1 MGSFGKRR
9 LGDPVQRTG
18 SSAIVLAVTG
28 LVLCCYA
35 CHFPKSKT
43 IVSIRGDQWQVN
55 GQPILAGSPA
65 EGLLVN
71 ARMVNAVFEDKGPA
85 AVEHLPQDFDPDEN
99 TARFISR
106 IPDYYDHGVRAFT
119 ISLQG
124 GMPGYEGAVNSAF
137 NADGSLK
144 QEYLHRVANVIRAAD
159 QQGAVV
165 ILSCFYQRQHSNEFA
180 LDGKPAILKAVGN
193 VVQWIRDE
201 KFSNVVLEVSNEFAH
216 GGYNKW
222 QDGEWFRSVE
232 GQMELMRHA
241 KTLAPDLL
249 VSTSG
254 MGNGL
259 VPEEIAAAAD
269 FIILHFNRTPLN
281 LIPERIKQARRYGKP
296 VLCNE
301 DDKTGEMGAEAARL
315 SISTGAGWGFMH
327 QEKNQAVPFEFDG
340 AKDDTIVYHMLQ
352 DLTTPGGTIAGIQEE
367 PLSVLITSPVDGDVF
382 ARGEAVTIHA
392 KITGIENSDE
402 IDVQVF
408 AGDKVIGEITSP
420 PWELLWK
427 NPPAGKYDV
436 MAIVRDSKGLEV
448 LRSGLVDFEVR
459 PGAPER

>member
-1 MGSFGKRR
+1 MVFFRKRR
-9 LGDPVQRTG
+9 LNDPVQRAG
-18 SSAIVLAVTG
+18 SSAIVLVITG

-35 CHFPKSKT
+35 CQFSKSKT
-43 IVSIRGDQWQVN
+43 IVSIRGEQWLLN
-55 GQPILAGSPA
+55 GEPMLAGSPS

-71 ARMVNAVFEDKGPA
+71 TRMVNAVFEDKGPA
-85 AVEHLPQDFDPDEN
+85 ALEHLPQDFDPDEN

-144 QEYLHRVANVIRAAD
+144 KEYLHRVANVIRAAD

-180 LDGKPAILKAVGN
+180 LLGKQSILNAVEN
-193 VVQWIRDE
+193 VARWIQDE

-222 QDGEWFRSVE
+222 QDGEWFRSVQ
-232 GQMELMRHA
+232 GQVELMRHA
-241 KTLAPDLL
+241 RRTTPDLL

-259 VPEEIAAAAD
+259 GPEEIAAAAD

-301 DDKTGEMGAEAARL
+301 DDKTGKVGAEAARL
-315 SISTGAGWGFMH
+315 SISSGAGWGFMH

-352 DLTTPGGTIAGIQEE
+352 KLTTPGGTIADIQEE
-367 PLSVLITSPVDGDVF
+367 PLSVLITNPVDGDVF
-382 ARGEAVTIHA
+382 ARGEAVTIRA

-402 IDVQVF
+402 IDVQFF
-408 AGDKVIGEITSP
+408 AGDKAIGELTSP
-420 PWELLWK
+420 PWEYLWK

-436 MAIVRDSKGLEV
+436 VATVRDSKGLQI
-448 LRSGLVDFEVR
+448 LRSGKVDFEVR
-459 PGAPER
+459 PGASEP